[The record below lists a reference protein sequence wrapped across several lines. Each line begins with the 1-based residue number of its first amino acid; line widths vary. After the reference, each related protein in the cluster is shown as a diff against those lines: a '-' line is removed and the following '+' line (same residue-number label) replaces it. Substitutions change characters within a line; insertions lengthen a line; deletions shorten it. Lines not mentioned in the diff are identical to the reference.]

1 MFTLRTQKSQILSS
15 FRLLIAFLFIFGTA
29 SAQCVVS
36 STNGYFVTVS
46 VKPVEIIP
54 ASQSCQW
61 GYTYNVRL
69 EYTVSFS
76 GNNIPSSLYTLQGT
90 INCGGTSIFFDLP
103 NGAGSG
109 SVISSNAY
117 TSLTNCSNPTI
128 SSFNCNL
135 VQLEIDGPGIGP
147 RSITCPIAAAPLP
160 VRFSSFDAVAKQTQV
175 SLKWSTAWEEN
186 NAYFSIQRSENN
198 VDFKDIATVQGN
210 GTSTN
215 LNTYS
220 YTDQTAYGKSM
231 FYRIKQV
238 DNDGHSSYSDIRMV
252 SFAGTGKVSLSPNPI
267 VAQTL
272 FLHGIENFSGYELR
286 IFDING
292 RPVHQTKLQ
301 SGTVQLPNGLSKGN
315 YMAVLVATATG
326 EKTAL
331 RFVKQ

>member
-1 MFTLRTQKSQILSS
+1 MFTLRTQRSQILSS
-15 FRLLIAFLFIFGTA
+15 IRLFIAFLFIFGTA

-54 ASQSCQW
+54 ASQSCQY

-69 EYTVSFS
+69 DYSISFS

-103 NGAGSG
+103 NVAGSG
-109 SVISSNAY
+109 STISSNAY
-117 TSLTNCSNPTI
+117 TSLSNCSNPTV
-128 SSFNCNL
+128 SSLGCNL
-135 VQLEIDGPGIGP
+135 IQIEIDGPGIVTK
-147 RSITCPIAAAPLP
+147 SLSCPVAAPLP
-160 VRFSSFDAVAKQTQV
+160 VRFSSFEAVAKQTQV

-198 VDFKDIATVQGN
+198 VNFNDIATVQGN
-210 GTSTN
+210 GNSTN
-215 LNTYS
+215 LNTYT

-267 VAQTL
+267 VDHTL

-292 RPVHQTKLQ
+292 RPVHQTRLQ
-301 SGTVQLPNGLSKGN
+301 SGTVQLPTGLSKGN
-315 YMAVLVATATG
+315 YMAVLVAAATG